1 MRADEYQHRPARAQP
16 PPGLSVSSPGIYR
29 VPEYAHEY
37 GCPIRDRVALR
48 RINRSSLPGWI
59 RVGWIYLVRSK
70 VSLGNLFLLQIHRPN
85 LCCSNRCQELYCTLY
100 DSWKNGWDEVR
111 LLPEL
116 FFSSLNYLYISFEKD
131 LRRVQTHP
139 YLPLPGKLKSSS
151 RSCYFTRVKKE
162 SRGK

>member
-116 FFSSLNYLYISFEKD
+116 YSSLLLIIYIYI
-131 LRRVQTHP
+131 LRERP
-139 YLPLPGKLKSSS
+139 SKSSDSPLPPSAWQIKPL
-151 RSCYFTRVKKE
+151 RLARVI
-162 SRGK
+162 SRG